1 MYRRAWFNCPR
12 AGGEQKERTLF
23 LILEC
28 KSLSLDQLPFDLSM
42 HTYWVYILASNRNGT
57 LYVGVTDHLARRIAE
72 HRDKLTPGFTSK
84 YGVTRLVYVE
94 EFTDAAAALA
104 QEKRIKK
111 WQRSWKLRL
120 IERDNPDWR
129 DLYEEKAK

>member
-1 MYRRAWFNCPR
+1 
-12 AGGEQKERTLF
+12 
-23 LILEC
+23 
-28 KSLSLDQLPFDLSM
+28 M

-129 DLYEEKAK
+129 DLYEEKAKEMGFQEGAFGVPEGPARPCPGSRS